1 MKRPPTEGCAQ
12 RGSFLRACTKAVRLA
27 IHLPRMQ
34 PTSAACVRGVIMQP
48 RHICCHASLLD
59 GGGSPGWGWGKGS
72 GQGQGQGQGQG

>member
-1 MKRPPTEGCAQ
+1 MKRPPTEGWAQ

-48 RHICCHASLLD
+48 RHICCHADAPGVFSFPLLQ
-59 GGGSPGWGWGKGS
+59 PCCCCCCPCV
-72 GQGQGQGQGQG
+72 